1 MTFILLPQAW
11 KILNSKWTFKVKLN
25 AHGDVEK
32 YKARLVARG
41 FSQVVGIDY
50 MDIFSLIVKIDFI
63 RII

>member
-1 MTFILLPQAW
+1 MESEKTTF
-11 KILNSKWTFKVKLN
+11 FKVKLN

-50 MDIFSLIVKIDFI
+50 MDFFLSYCENKFYLNYVINIYHLV
-63 RII
+63 

>member
-1 MTFILLPQAW
+1 VW
-11 KILNSKWTFKVKLN
+11 KVLNSKWTFKVKLN

>member
-1 MTFILLPQAW
+1 MESETTF
-11 KILNSKWTFKVKLN
+11 FKVKLN

-50 MDIFSLIVKIDFI
+50 MDFFFSYCENKFYLNYVINIYHLV
-63 RII
+63 